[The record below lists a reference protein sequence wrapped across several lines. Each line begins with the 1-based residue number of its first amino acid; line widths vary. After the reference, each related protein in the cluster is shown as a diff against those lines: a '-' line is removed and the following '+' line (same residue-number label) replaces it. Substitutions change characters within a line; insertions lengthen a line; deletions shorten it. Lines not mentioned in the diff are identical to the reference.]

1 MNRLSIAAL
10 SLLLVVTSACDR
22 SRELAA
28 NLDRTAGYLDT
39 AGALVANQV
48 TAGTISTSTGSAIVA
63 DLRQVNRLNADLI
76 STARGYLAADGSLR
90 LTGDGQARL
99 LAIVGSA
106 RQVISSRLLDPEF
119 SKLSPSARLEIER
132 NLREVEKLLE
142 LVTETIQTA
151 KLLKE
156 GK

>member
-1 MNRLSIAAL
+1 MNKFSIIAL

-39 AGALVANQV
+39 AAALVANQV
-48 TAGTISTSTGSAIVA
+48 TAGTISETTGAAIVT

-76 STARGYLAADGSLR
+76 STARGYLTADGSLR

-106 RQVISSRLLDPEF
+106 RQVISSRLSDPEF
-119 SKLSPSARLEIER
+119 SKLTPSARVEIER
-132 NLREVEKLLE
+132 NLREVEKLLA
-142 LVTETIQTA
+142 LVTETIKTA
-151 KLLKE
+151 RLLKG